1 MLDQAELLKLEI
13 SEKVKKYYELVHAGR
28 EFVPGETRIHYA
40 GRVYDEEEMIN
51 MVDSILDFWITLGPY
66 GDKLEKGLADYIGVK
81 EAILVNSGSSANLIS
96 ISALMSDQVEDR
108 ILPGDEIITP
118 ALTFPTTFAPII
130 QNGLI
135 PVVVD
140 CELGTYNID
149 TNKLAEA
156 VSPKTKAMII
166 PHTLGNPCDMDKIM
180 EICTDYD
187 LFLIED
193 ACDAF
198 GAKYDGKFVGTFGD
212 FSTLSCYPAH
222 HISMGEGG
230 AIFTNDGDLA
240 KIARSMRDWGR
251 DCYCRGDVS
260 FSGACGKRFEYKIKL
275 ENQVIDYDHR
285 YVYSNIGYNL
295 KPTDIQAAMGL
306 AQLKKANLFVEKR
319 NLNFNRIYEG
329 LKNYEDL
336 FILPHWIKKAEPS
349 WFAFPITIRPG
360 SKFSRK
366 EILKF
371 LENANIETRLI
382 FAGNILRQPAFKD
395 VKCRVIDGLDNSDL
409 VMSNAF
415 FIGVYPGLDVE
426 RISYILEKIGDFV
439 KLKHV

>member
-1 MLDQAELLKLEI
+1 MLDPDESLKEEI
-13 SEKVKKYYELVHAGR
+13 FEKVKKYYEIVHEDR
-28 EFVPGETRIHYA
+28 KFVPGKSRIHYA
-40 GRVYDEEEMIN
+40 GRVYNEEEMIN
-51 MVDSILDFWITLGPY
+51 MIDSILDFWITLGTY
-66 GDKLEKGLADYIGVK
+66 GDKLEKGLSDYLGVK
-81 EAILVNSGSSANLIS
+81 ESVLVNSGSSANLIS
-96 ISALMSDQVEDR
+96 ISALMSNQIEDR
-108 ILPGDEIITP
+108 ILLGDEIITP

-149 TNKLAEA
+149 IKKLEKAI
-156 VSPKTKAMII
+156 SPRTKAMII
-166 PHTLGNPCDMDKIM
+166 PHTLGNPCDMDEII
-180 EICTDYD
+180 EICSRYN

-230 AIFTNDGDLA
+230 AVFTNDGELA
-240 KIARSMRDWGR
+240 RIARSIRDWGR

-260 FSGACGKRFEYKIKL
+260 PNGACGKRFEYKINL
-275 ENQVIDYDHR
+275 ENQVINYDHR
-285 YVYSNIGYNL
+285 YVYSNVGYNL

-306 AQLKKANLFVEKR
+306 AQLKKAKLFVEKR
-319 NLNFNRIYEG
+319 RINFNRIYER
-329 LKNYEDL
+329 LKKYEDV
-336 FILPHWIKKAEPS
+336 FILPRWGKKSEPS

-360 SKFSRK
+360 SKFERK
-366 EILKF
+366 ELLNF

-395 VKCRVIDGLDNSDL
+395 IKCRVIGGLDNSDF
-409 VMSNAF
+409 VTSNSF
-415 FIGVYPGLDVE
+415 FVGVYPGLDEE
-426 RISYILEKIGDFV
+426 RINYILEKIEDFIE
-439 KLKHV
+439 LKHV